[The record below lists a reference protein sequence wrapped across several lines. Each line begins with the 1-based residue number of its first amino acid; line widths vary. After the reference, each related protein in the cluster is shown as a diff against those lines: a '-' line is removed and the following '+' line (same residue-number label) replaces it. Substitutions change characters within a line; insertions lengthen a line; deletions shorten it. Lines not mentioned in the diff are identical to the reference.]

1 MHPRTNGDGPH
12 PVFCTIVP
20 PHVLDKLSHSG
31 DARLA
36 DPARRTLEADGL
48 RRNRRRLTAL
58 AAGAPPP
65 PAAPRPPPPPPP
77 PPHPP
82 AENKQE
88 IPP

>member
-1 MHPRTNGDGPH
+1 MQPRTNEDGLH

-65 PAAPRPPPPPPP
+65 PPPPGAPRPPPPPRPRSHPPTPP
-77 PPHPP
+77 PPP
-82 AENKQE
+82 
-88 IPP
+88 

>member
-1 MHPRTNGDGPH
+1 MQPRTNEDGLH

-48 RRNRRRLTAL
+48 RITQTFAF
-58 AAGAPPP
+58 GSTPIAPPG
-65 PAAPRPPPPPPP
+65 
-77 PPHPP
+77 
-82 AENKQE
+82 
-88 IPP
+88 

>member
-1 MHPRTNGDGPH
+1 MQPRTNEDGLH

-58 AAGAPPP
+58 AAAPATPTAGVP
-65 PAAPRPPPPPPP
+65 LDGRLTDLHAFARLS
-77 PPHPP
+77 
-82 AENKQE
+82 EE
-88 IPP
+88 

>member
-1 MHPRTNGDGPH
+1 MQPRTNEDGLH

-58 AAGAPPP
+58 AGGGRAPPP
-65 PAAPRPPPPPPP
+65 PARRRAPPPPPPP
-77 PPHPP
+77 PRR
-82 AENKQE
+82 
-88 IPP
+88 